1 MRADRGKDCGLESV
15 THVEVSKESKEPLH
29 LKGSGMKWDKQHES
43 PEEAMQEDD
52 RKASKVA
59 GVKACRL

>member
-15 THVEVSKESKEPLH
+15 THVEVSKESKGPLH
-29 LKGSGMKWDKQHES
+29 LKGMKRDKQHES
-43 PEEAMQEDD
+43 PKEAMREED
-52 RKASKVA
+52 RVA

>member
-15 THVEVSKESKEPLH
+15 THVEVSKESKGLLH
-29 LKGSGMKWDKQHES
+29 LKGSGMKRDKQHES
-43 PEEAMQEDD
+43 PKEAMREED
-52 RKASKVA
+52 RVA